1 MLHLYYG
8 DGKGK
13 TTCAFGLALRAL
25 GRGWTVTV
33 VQFLKSEDTGERF
46 SLRKLEGATLL
57 PLPERVPFAFQ
68 MTEAERAEETA
79 RYRAQCG
86 DALALAQAGKA
97 RLLVLDE
104 ACAAVETGL
113 LPLAALTELL
123 DRLPPETEVVLTGR
137 NPAEELFQRADY
149 ITRFVAERHPYEKG
163 ISAREGIE
171 Y

>member
-46 SLRKLEGATLL
+46 ALRKLEGATLL

-68 MTEAERAEETA
+68 LTETERTEEQA
-79 RYRAQCG
+79 RYLALCG
-86 DALALAQAGKA
+86 EALALAQTGKA

-113 LPLAALTELL
+113 LPLSALTELL
-123 DRLPPETEVVLTGR
+123 ASLPPETEVVLTGR
-137 NPAEELFQRADY
+137 NPPKELFRRADY
-149 ITRFVAERHPYEKG
+149 VTRFDAEKHPYEKG